1 MEKKSRRRKGA
12 SQTAKRFPPLQN
24 HCEFKVP
31 RQADV
36 MLRLLCLLQIPPGV
50 NTTMCTV
57 SRNGLWTVD
66 SGLWTVDCGI
76 RIADQSQWMEIHSC
90 LITVQ
95 DYALL
100 FVPAR

>member
-1 MEKKSRRRKGA
+1 
-12 SQTAKRFPPLQN
+12 
-24 HCEFKVP
+24 
-31 RQADV
+31 

-57 SRNGLWTVD
+57 SGNGLWTVD
-66 SGLWTVDCGI
+66 CGLWTVDCGLWTVDCGI

-90 LITVQ
+90 LITVH